1 MSEIQKNLVAKNDE
15 YAAAFT
21 KGHLPLPPGKKYLV
35 LTCTLP
41 IKPYFTFLTSP
52 RHGCPN

>member
-1 MSEIQKNLVAKNDE
+1 MTTEVQKNLEAKNAA

-35 LTCTLP
+35 GAWLLYCGFPTLLHFFQNP
-41 IKPYFTFLTSP
+41 
-52 RHGCPN
+52 C